1 MVMMMLIIMM
11 LVFGSGKDDNDV
23 DNDNGSIDS
32 GVTHIKQSRHNL
44 ARSSKYLHSSSPMMM
59 IRMTLKMMMMMMMM
73 TWQAKL
79 ARQSKSL
86 FPSPGRQLV

>member
-11 LVFGSGKDDNDV
+11 LVFGSDKDDNDV
-23 DNDNGSIDS
+23 DNDNGSIGS

-59 IRMTLKMMMMMMMM
+59 IMITFKIIMMMMM